1 MQAPTVHKSGVAP
14 LANPR
19 QYAPEVNRC
28 ALPRQLDA
36 GKPSTLPAHAQT
48 CRKRCAILWGV
59 NDEEP
64 AGAPVSRGVRGTV
77 ATSRMAVRLVAT
89 AARRELTITLVL
101 TVLGA
106 TFTAAELLVGRQL
119 VNLLVGPGDSANNTD
134 ARDLVPWLIALGG
147 LLVGTALVNAA
158 VSELRFLLNE
168 LVHQRAIDEVLEVSV
183 ATELEA
189 FDDPAFHDQIQRAR
203 EHAEQYAWEVVWGLV
218 TLLTTLLAAVAIGT
232 VLLAVAPLL
241 LPVAVVAYVPIAYVS
256 VRNTRAL
263 YLLRY
268 GLTELDRDRAYHERL
283 LTGRLEAKEVR
294 AFGLGPW
301 LRGRHDELF
310 DERVRNTRRVVARRT
325 ALALVGSSI
334 TALVLVGALAVVMLL
349 ALNNRISLADA
360 SVAVVGL
367 QQLSG
372 RIRGIGEALTSM
384 VQGVTFLRDFET
396 FRQRIPTHATVPA
409 ASPKLALARPSVVT
423 VDHVGYHYPAGVGDA
438 LVDIS
443 LSLRPG
449 QIVAL
454 VGPNGAGKSTL
465 AKLLCGLLPPT
476 HGIIRWDDVDVAAYE
491 QSAVR
496 AFVAPVFQDFTRFEH
511 TASQAIAF
519 GDIARLDDT
528 EGIREAAR
536 RAGTDEFMSAL
547 PAGYNTRL
555 STSFSGGTELSVGQW
570 QRLAIA
576 RAFFRDAPLVVMDE
590 PAASLD
596 PRAERDLFERLH
608 DLGRDR
614 MVVFISH
621 RFATVRRADR
631 IVFMLEGRIAEQGSH
646 DELIAL
652 NGLYAELYTM
662 QAQQFG

>member
-1 MQAPTVHKSGVAP
+1 M
-14 LANPR
+14 
-19 QYAPEVNRC
+19 
-28 ALPRQLDA
+28 
-36 GKPSTLPAHAQT
+36 
-48 CRKRCAILWGV
+48 
-59 NDEEP
+59 
-64 AGAPVSRGVRGTV
+64 SRGVRGAV
-77 ATSRMAVRLVAT
+77 ATARMAVRLVAR
-89 AARRELTITLVL
+89 AARRELALTLVL
-101 TVLGA
+101 TVLGGV
-106 TFTAAELLVGRQL
+106 FTATELLVGRHLVNQL
-119 VNLLVGPGDSANNTD
+119 VGAEDSAHQTN
-134 ARDLVPWLIALGG
+134 ARDLLPWLIALGV

-183 ATELEA
+183 AAELES

-203 EHAEQYAWEVVWGLV
+203 ENAEQYAWEVVWGLV
-218 TLLTTLLAAVAIGT
+218 TLMTTLLAAVAIGA

-241 LPVAVVAYVPIAYVS
+241 LPVAVVAYIPIAYVS

-263 YLLRY
+263 YRLRY

-301 LRGRHDELF
+301 LRKRHDELF
-310 DERVRNTRRVVARRT
+310 EIRVLNTRRVVARRT
-325 ALALVGSSI
+325 VLALLGSSI

-349 ALNNRISLADA
+349 ALDNRISLADA

-384 VQGVTFLRDFET
+384 IQGVTFLRDFET
-396 FRQRIPTHATVPA
+396 FRERVPTNSVGPA
-409 ASPKLALARPSVVT
+409 ASVLSPLTRPSLVT
-423 VDHVGYHYPAGVGDA
+423 MDHVSYHYPAGEGDA
-438 LVDIS
+438 LIDVS

-449 QIVAL
+449 QIVAV

-465 AKLLCGLLPPT
+465 AKLLCGLLPAT
-476 HGIIRWDDVDVAAYE
+476 HGSIRWDDVDIAAYE
-491 QSAVR
+491 PSAVR

-511 TASQAIAF
+511 TAAQAIAF
-519 GDIARLDDT
+519 GDIARLDDA

-536 RAGTDEFMSAL
+536 QAGTEKFLSAL
-547 PAGYNTRL
+547 PAGLDTRL

-608 DLGRDR
+608 DLGKDR

-621 RFATVRRADR
+621 RFATVRRADH
-631 IVFMLEGRIAEQGSH
+631 IVFLLEGRIAEQGSH

-652 NGLYAELYTM
+652 HGLYAELYAL